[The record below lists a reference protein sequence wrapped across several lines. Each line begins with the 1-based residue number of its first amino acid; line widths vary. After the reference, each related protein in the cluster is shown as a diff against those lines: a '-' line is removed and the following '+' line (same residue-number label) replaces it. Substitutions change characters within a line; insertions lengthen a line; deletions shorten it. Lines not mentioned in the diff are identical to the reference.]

1 MPCASTPL
9 PLPKFSQ
16 KGHDQ
21 GKCLIVML
29 SLPLHS
35 PLLLSLDLALLQL
48 FSPPLPSSN
57 NIKESHPSTCFVN
70 IFPPF
75 PLHLIMKKEARDFT
89 LLFLLLFLV
98 KICLDY
104 LSLPPPLPL
113 CLVMKKPIPCFVR
126 IQLELFSLPL
136 TLP

>member
-1 MPCASTPL
+1 
-9 PLPKFSQ
+9 
-16 KGHDQ
+16 
-21 GKCLIVML
+21 
-29 SLPLHS
+29 
-35 PLLLSLDLALLQL
+35 
-48 FSPPLPSSN
+48 
-57 NIKESHPSTCFVN
+57 
-70 IFPPF
+70 
-75 PLHLIMKKEARDFT
+75 
-89 LLFLLLFLV
+89 LV